1 MGLGLVHF
9 GFVVTYLSEPLVRG
23 YTTAASVQVFVSQ
36 LKYVFGLH
44 LSSFSGPLSLIY
56 VSEGGRRDG
65 GGLCPV
71 TSPAG
76 RDPASPQT
84 VLEVCQKLPQAVAGT
99 VVTAVV
105 AGVVLVLVKL
115 LNGKLQRRLPLPI
128 PGELLT
134 VRSLGGRGEGQ
145 VRLCPGGHW

>member
-1 MGLGLVHF
+1 M
-9 GFVVTYLSEPLVRG
+9 
-23 YTTAASVQVFVSQ
+23 
-36 LKYVFGLH
+36 
-44 LSSFSGPLSLIY
+44 
-56 VSEGGRRDG
+56 
-65 GGLCPV
+65 
-71 TSPAG
+71 TSRAG

-145 VRLCPGGHW
+145 VRLCPSGHW